1 MDHIYIE
8 HCYIHDVD
16 GPNDWND
23 EFTGGIIFNVVGS
36 AIRPSTSFRDLR
48 ITYNTIK
55 KVDLLAITGFVTTTS
70 TAYQTEIDENDLW
83 MRDIYIGHNYM
94 EDIGQGAIDLCDA
107 KNALVEYNVVDG
119 FLRRYPSFRPTVAL
133 YPWKCENAIFQ
144 YNEVFNGPSTNADG
158 SPYDMDSGLV
168 NVVYQFNYSHNNPC
182 GWMLYM
188 GKNDND
194 IIRYNIC
201 LLYTSPSPRD
211 A

>member
-1 MDHIYIE
+1 MIVDGDQLAPDADGIMDHIYIE

-48 ITYNTIK
+48 IAYNTIK

-94 EDIGQGAIDLCDA
+94 ED
-107 KNALVEYNVVDG
+107 
-119 FLRRYPSFRPTVAL
+119 
-133 YPWKCENAIFQ
+133 
-144 YNEVFNGPSTNADG
+144 
-158 SPYDMDSGLV
+158 
-168 NVVYQFNYSHNNPC
+168 
-182 GWMLYM
+182 M
-188 GKNDND
+188 G
-194 IIRYNIC
+194 RH
-201 LLYTSPSPRD
+201 
-211 A
+211 

>member
-1 MDHIYIE
+1 M
-8 HCYIHDVD
+8 
-16 GPNDWND
+16 
-23 EFTGGIIFNVVGS
+23 
-36 AIRPSTSFRDLR
+36 
-48 ITYNTIK
+48 
-55 KVDLLAITGFVTTTS
+55 TTTS

-188 GKNDND
+188 GKMTMILFA
-194 IIRYNIC
+194 IISVMMAVILSLSIS
-201 LLYTSPSPRD
+201 LLHVRPLLIFK
-211 A
+211 